1 MNRNQFLSL
10 AGKYRKLVLQLLA
23 DAKRIQVS
31 SHPYSIYAERI
42 RVIAGDI
49 EVLARAIEAEFS

>member
-10 AGKYRKLVLQLLA
+10 ASKFRKLTLQLHA
-23 DAKRIQVS
+23 DAKRVQVS
-31 SHPYSIYAERI
+31 SHPYSVYADRI